1 MIGHDLAGRYEIIS
15 RIGGGGMAL
24 VYKAHDVLLNRKV
37 AVKVLRQQFV
47 HDEEFIRRF
56 RREGQ
61 SAAALSHPNVVSIY
75 DVGQEDDI
83 HYIVMEYVEG
93 HNLNEIIVE
102 RAPLQ
107 IEEAVHIAQQIC
119 DALDHAHSNH
129 IIHRD
134 IKPHNILIGNNGRV
148 KVTDFGIARAV
159 TSSTITH
166 TGSVVGSVHY
176 FSPEHAK
183 GVNTGEKSD
192 LYSLGI
198 VLYQMLTGKLPFFG
212 ESPISIALKHLQED
226 FEEPRVVNSHIPQSV
241 ENIILKSMRKNP
253 NERYASAK
261 AMMEDLETCLQPH
274 RLYEPRI
281 VFVEVDDMQ
290 ETKVM
295 PAIRSS
301 QVEQHAARNGQGI
314 QSAQTAVTQN
324 TSRIEDTAPMST
336 AEIEVEAEEKSDKS
350 SWKKPLIIAG
360 VTLVF
365 LIALIWGF
373 FKLLDTLKTDDVDIP
388 YVVGETEEIARQM
401 IAEAGLKIQEPVTRE
416 TSKIVP
422 LGEVM
427 EQSKMNMKV
436 KVGSFIEL
444 TISSGP
450 ELKELSNYVGSTKT
464 AATNA
469 LIELGISEAQI
480 TFNEVNDDSEAGTIL
495 EQSPGAGIE
504 INPDEVQITFTIS
517 SGPEMVQ
524 MPNLVDYKLKDAKVL
539 LQSLGLVL
547 EEKDIKYE
555 GSYLFDKDRVI
566 SQGNIAP
573 DTEIEKGTKV
583 SLVVSTG
590 TPADAKSYRF
600 NVRISPANSGTASEV
615 KIYYSDARGEN
626 MEIEPHTITSTV
638 DIPVTVVLDPDT
650 TASVSVYRDG
660 VFMDIKEIKYSDV
673 TSGNSTGLTIPG
685 NEPEPTPPQETGED
699 QEASGQH
706 IEEDN
711 SSAEGIDNH
720 GQRKKL
726 EQTEEE
732 Q

>member
-61 SAAALSHPNVVSIY
+61 SAASLSHPNVVSIY

-93 HNLNEIIVE
+93 HNLNEIIIE

-119 DALDHAHSNH
+119 EALDHAHTNH

-159 TSSTITH
+159 TSTTITH

-212 ESPISIALKHLQED
+212 ESPISIALKHLQDE

-253 NERYASAK
+253 NERYDSAK
-261 AMMEDLETCLQPH
+261 AMMEDLETCLQPR
-274 RLYEPRI
+274 RLYEPKI
-281 VFVEVDDMQ
+281 MFNEVDNMQ
-290 ETKVM
+290 ETKIM

-301 QVEQHAARNGQGI
+301 QIIDTHTVR
-314 QSAQTAVTQN
+314 AQPPTSN
-324 TSRIEDTAPMST
+324 TTRYEDTSSMNTAQLEEEDST
-336 AEIEVEAEEKSDKS
+336 KKEN

-360 VTLVF
+360 ITLIF
-365 LIALIWGF
+365 LALLIWGF
-373 FKLLDTLKTDDVDIP
+373 FKLLDSFRTDDVDIP
-388 YVVGETEEIARQM
+388 YVVGMTLDKARQEIA
-401 IAEAGLKIQEPVTRE
+401 EKGLKIQEPVKYE
-416 TSKIVP
+416 SSKIVP
-422 LGEVM
+422 KDQVM

-436 KVGSFIEL
+436 KEGHFIEL
-444 TISSGP
+444 TVSSGP
-450 ELKELSNYVGSTKT
+450 EMKVLPNYVGDMKI
-464 AATNA
+464 ATINA
-469 LIELGISEAQI
+469 LVELGIKESQL
-480 TFNEVNDDSEAGTIL
+480 TFNEVNDDSPVGTIL
-495 EQSPGAGIE
+495 EQTPNSGEE
-504 INPDEVQITFTIS
+504 INPDTVQITFTVS
-517 SGPEMVQ
+517 KGPETVM
-524 MPNLVDYKLKDAKVL
+524 MEDLTDMRLKDAKVL
-539 LQSLGLVL
+539 ISSLGLVL
-547 EEKDIKYE
+547 NENDIKYE
-555 GSYLFDKDRVI
+555 ASYLYEKDHVI
-566 SQGNIAP
+566 SQGETLPQSQIV
-573 DTEIEKGTKV
+573 KGSKV
-583 SLVVSTG
+583 SITVSTG
-590 TPADAKSYRF
+590 YPADAKSYQF
-600 NVRISPANSGTASEV
+600 NVRISPANSGSASEI

-626 MEIEPHTITSTV
+626 MEIEPRMITSTV
-638 DIPVTVVLDPDT
+638 DIPVTIVIDPDT
-650 TASVSVYRDG
+650 VASVSVYRDG
-660 VFMDIKEIKYSDV
+660 TFMDIKKIKYSDV
-673 TSGNSTGLTIPG
+673 TSGNTTGLVIPG
-685 NEPEPTPPQETGED
+685 NDIPPTEPPFMTDNHSGEEIYNSEANENNEQNDELTETTGE
-699 QEASGQH
+699 
-706 IEEDN
+706 N
-711 SSAEGIDNH
+711 
-720 GQRKKL
+720 
-726 EQTEEE
+726 
-732 Q
+732 